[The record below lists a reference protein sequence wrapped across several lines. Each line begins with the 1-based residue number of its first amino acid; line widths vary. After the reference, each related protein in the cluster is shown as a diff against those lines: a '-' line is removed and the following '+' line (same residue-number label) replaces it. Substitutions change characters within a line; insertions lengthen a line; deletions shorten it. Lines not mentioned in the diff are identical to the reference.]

1 MQVQAKSTW
10 RASPPVVAREDCTLC
25 QGTGW
30 QLVSSAGLSQ
40 ARRCSCGILHRML
53 RVKEHVRIPQRYE
66 HCTLD
71 EYHPSTLSQVRA
83 LSEARRFVDRFPRT
97 DRGLFFTG
105 GPGSGK
111 THLAVGIL
119 LELLQRFH
127 DDILFVDFQSLLVC
141 CRPTTQRFQGRS
153 LDLFPLKAASLLVL
167 DDLVSGRATVE
178 ADSLL
183 QEILFARTNA
193 GRVTIF
199 TANQP
204 EHDRGL
210 RCGVF
215 AEGSRMRA
223 FLPGIPPQLLMRFL
237 SSVKVL
243 HVSGQ
248 DFRRRQ
254 SESTPLFLNPLRQ
267 SNLPED

>member
-1 MQVQAKSTW
+1 MRVQAKSTW
-10 RASPPVVAREDCTLC
+10 RASPPVVAREDCTQC

-30 QLVSSAGLSQ
+30 QLVTSAGLSQ
-40 ARRCSCGILHRML
+40 ARRCSCGILHRMVRL
-53 RVKEHVRIPQRYE
+53 KEYVRIPQRYE

-71 EYHPSTLSQVRA
+71 EYHPSTFSQVRA
-83 LSEARRFVDRFPRT
+83 LSEARRFCDRFPRV
-97 DRGLFFTG
+97 DRGIFFTG
-105 GPGSGK
+105 GPGCGK

-127 DDILFVDFQSLLVC
+127 DDILFIDFQSLLHTL
-141 CRPTTQRFQGRS
+141 RATTPRFQGRG

-167 DDLVSGRATVE
+167 DDLVSGRTTVE
-178 ADSLL
+178 AHSLL

-223 FLPGIPPQLLMRFL
+223 FMPGIPPHLLVRFL

-243 HVSGQ
+243 HVSGG
-248 DFRRRQ
+248 DFRRHQ
-254 SESTPLFLNPLRQ
+254 SGSAPLFLNPLRQ
-267 SNLPED
+267 PSSPEE